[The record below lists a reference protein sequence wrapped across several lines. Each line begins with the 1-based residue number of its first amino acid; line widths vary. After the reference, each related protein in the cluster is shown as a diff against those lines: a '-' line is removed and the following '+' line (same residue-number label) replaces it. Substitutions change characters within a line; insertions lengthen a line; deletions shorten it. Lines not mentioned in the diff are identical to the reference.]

1 MTTKHILLALIALG
15 LSSMHARAELHNR
28 GNGLIYDSTLNVTW
42 LADMNYAKTSGFD
55 VDGTLTWSAATN
67 WVADLDYAGYS
78 DWRLPTLLEND
89 PTCDGAFDSDMT
101 RTTPGASSRGGC
113 TGGELS
119 HLFVVSLGNKPG
131 ESVRTAAGDT
141 SIQIKN
147 QKLFSNIEEA
157 LYWSSTRRSDF
168 PLAGWAFATNLG
180 HQWNNRNLSGA
191 HYTLVV
197 RTGDVAAVPEPA
209 SYSLLALGL
218 MTMSIPGGLRRRI

>member
-1 MTTKHILLALIALG
+1 MPVIQTGDCRHYLKTTQL
-15 LSSMHARAELHNR
+15 
-28 GNGLIYDSTLNVTW
+28 
-42 LADMNYAKTSGFD
+42 
-55 VDGTLTWSAATN
+55 
-67 WVADLDYAGYS
+67 
-78 DWRLPTLLEND
+78 
-89 PTCDGAFDSDMT
+89 CDGAFDSDMT

-141 SIQIKN
+141 SIQIEN
-147 QKLFSNIEEA
+147 QKLFNNIEEA

-197 RTGDVAAVPEPA
+197 RTGDVAAVQSQLPISACLRSDDHVHPRSPA
-209 SYSLLALGL
+209 PPHVAVRQLFPL
-218 MTMSIPGGLRRRI
+218 P